1 VLLVVSHTAATAIV
15 ALLRFLPL
23 DDRNLIMHTLESIL
37 HQELAA
43 QRRNVRLPPFGRRRR
58 AYDALVEIFQDF
70 VNNPDQDAGHGGD
83 TVQDP
88 ETTAETT
95 AAAALGS
102 RADFV
107 LERMRAL
114 TNHLS
119 LMHLLHG
126 EVVWRAGR
134 ALRPMNEVIPANN
147 LLSVSELSSFPSV
160 DVVNHGVNDDRDNNT
175 V

>member
-23 DDRNLIMHTLESIL
+23 DDRNLIMHTLEL
-37 HQELAA
+37 QELAA
-43 QRRNVRLPPFGRRRR
+43 QGRNVLPPLRRRRRQR

-102 RADFV
+102 LADFA

>member
-1 VLLVVSHTAATAIV
+1 MLLVVSHTAATAIV

-23 DDRNLIMHTLESIL
+23 DDRNLIMHTLEL
-37 HQELAA
+37 MVHQELAA
-43 QRRNVRLPPFGRRRR
+43 QGRNVRLPPLGRRQR

-114 TNHLS
+114 TNHLP

-126 EVVWRAGR
+126 EVLWRAGR

-147 LLSVSELSSFPSV
+147 LRSVSELSSFPSV